1 MAQATVVETFST
13 PHSNPVKFHVRP
25 DTSDWNT
32 VNAITATGDEYHIPT
47 GLTGWGLDVG
57 AHIGACITTLL
68 VDNPGMRAV
77 AIEALPENV
86 EMLWANLRLN
96 RVQDR
101 AIVLPGA
108 AGSGVAPVR
117 IGYGT
122 DGHHDYIGSASSP
135 GEREIVAPVVTLG
148 DVLLAI
154 AENAAGRDEDGPDD
168 IAWAKIDC
176 EGCEYPFFASDLVG
190 FLRHIEGEVHFGSE
204 KLHDLLKDSHDVTF
218 PGDNPDFGP
227 FVAVR
232 RP

>member
-1 MAQATVVETFST
+1 MAQTTTVETFST
-13 PHSNPVKFHVRP
+13 PHSRPVRFHVRP

-32 VNAITATGDEYHIPT
+32 VNAITAVGDEYHLPE
-47 GLTGWGLDVG
+47 GLTGWALDVG
-57 AHIGACITTLL
+57 AHIGACTVALL
-68 VDNPGMRAV
+68 VDNPELRVVAV
-77 AIEALPENV
+77 EALPENV
-86 EMLWANLRLN
+86 EMLWANLRQN

-108 AGSGVAPVR
+108 AGRGVAPVR

-135 GEREIVAPVVTLG
+135 GEREVVVPVVTLG

-154 AENAAGRDEDGPDD
+154 ADAAKGEKVDE

-176 EGCEYPFFASDLVG
+176 EGCEYPFFDSDLVG
-190 FLRHIEGEVHFGSE
+190 FIRHIEGEVHFGSTRLE
-204 KLHDLLKDSHDVTF
+204 ELLAPSHDVTF

-232 RP
+232 R